1 MRKEIIVEHLAR
13 VEGHGSIKVLIEDGK
28 VKDVKF
34 EIFEGPR
41 FIEKVLVG
49 RMYYEAPD
57 IVARICSICPDPH
70 QVASAIALEKALGI
84 SVSWQVKMLREL
96 QLLADLISSHAL
108 HLYLLAL
115 PDFLGYPD
123 ALSMIDKYGREVK
136 LGLQLKK
143 AGNTVKEILTGRSIH
158 GCTVKPGGYTKIPSQ
173 EELEHLAK
181 MLNSSIEGAILAV
194 KLFSSIDMPDFPRE
208 ENVFMAVDPGD
219 KYGLIGDYILIS
231 TGERY
236 PAEQYKMLTNEVAVP
251 HSTAKHS
258 TYKGMPFMVGALAR
272 MVLNRDKL
280 RGRALELLKEVEDKF
295 DILNPLTNNLAQAIE
310 MVYAVERS
318 IEIISELLDK
328 GLKEEAIVK
337 VEPKRGSGVGSVEA
351 PRGILYHY
359 YEVNDEGR
367 ITKADIITPTAQNAA
382 NIEKYIKISAERLLA
397 RGVEKL
403 EPLLELVPR
412 AYDPC
417 ISCSAHM
424 IKIIKVT

>member
-1 MRKEIIVEHLAR
+1 
-13 VEGHGSIKVLIEDGK
+13 
-28 VKDVKF
+28 
-34 EIFEGPR
+34 
-41 FIEKVLVG
+41 
-49 RMYYEAPD
+49 
-57 IVARICSICPDPH
+57 
-70 QVASAIALEKALGI
+70 
-84 SVSWQVKMLREL
+84 
-96 QLLADLISSHAL
+96 
-108 HLYLLAL
+108 
-115 PDFLGYPD
+115 
-123 ALSMIDKYGREVK
+123 
-136 LGLQLKK
+136 
-143 AGNTVKEILTGRSIH
+143 
-158 GCTVKPGGYTKIPSQ
+158 
-173 EELEHLAK
+173 
-181 MLNSSIEGAILAV
+181 
-194 KLFSSIDMPDFPRE
+194 
-208 ENVFMAVDPGD
+208 
-219 KYGLIGDYILIS
+219 
-231 TGERY
+231 
-236 PAEQYKMLTNEVAVP
+236 MLTNEVAVP

-351 PRGILYHY
+351 PRGVLYHY
-359 YEVNDEGR
+359 YEVDDEGR